1 MKGYMKC
8 NGREDNARGA
18 TGNRELTCSISPL
31 RARMSDP
38 WSLSI
43 DEDIA
48 HLSVGL
54 SVQSDHSATA
64 MQKNNSL

>member
-1 MKGYMKC
+1 
-8 NGREDNARGA
+8 
-18 TGNRELTCSISPL
+18 
-31 RARMSDP
+31 MSDP

-64 MQKNNSL
+64 TQKNNSL

>member
-1 MKGYMKC
+1 MTSRMD
-8 NGREDNARGA
+8 GRTIQGEDG
-18 TGNRELTCSISPL
+18 TESRELTCSISPL

-64 MQKNNSL
+64 DERKDDSL

>member
-1 MKGYMKC
+1 
-8 NGREDNARGA
+8 
-18 TGNRELTCSISPL
+18 
-31 RARMSDP
+31 MSDP

-64 MQKNNSL
+64 DETNDDSL